1 VQPDTSGHVH
11 HGMLDVYCVFIELR
25 MREKT
30 QARLP
35 GRPRAFDVH
44 KALDSALQV
53 FRRKGYEG
61 ASLSDL
67 TAAMR
72 INRPSLYAAF
82 GDKETLFRR
91 ALDRYTETTMGSMR
105 EALEER
111 TARGFVERLLRGAA
125 ELQTKPGSPAGCL
138 TVTGALTCG
147 EESEPIRKE
156 LICRRGQVE
165 RLISDR
171 LKAAKKEG
179 ELPAESNPAD
189 LARYLATVIQ
199 GMAVQ
204 ASAGATRAELH
215 RVAETALRAWPE

>member
-1 VQPDTSGHVH
+1 VLAVH
-11 HGMLDVYCVFIELR
+11 QVFVELK
-25 MREKT
+25 MREKS
-30 QARLP
+30 QVRLP

-44 KALDSALQV
+44 KALDCALQV

-67 TAAMR
+67 TAAMG

-82 GDKETLFRR
+82 GDKEALFRR
-91 ALDRYTETTMGSMR
+91 ALDRYAETTMSSMR
-105 EALEER
+105 EAFEEK

-125 ELQTKPGSPAGCL
+125 EMQTKPGSPPGCL
-138 TVTGALTCG
+138 TVTGGLACG

-165 RLISDR
+165 RLICDR
-171 LKAAKKEG
+171 LKEAKKVG
-179 ELPAESNPAD
+179 ELPAGSNPAD
-189 LARYLATVIQ
+189 LARYLATLIQ

-215 RVAETALRAWPE
+215 RVAETALRAWPNDGC